1 MENEKDTE
9 LENEVA
15 DNDAAD
21 NVIEEEF
28 VDETTDNKDDEFEYD
43 EDGNIIIPEPV
54 FDEDEDEYIIDD
66 EVEETQDETEEKET
80 EEESIPEEV
89 VEPVNDTNAKDEE
102 IDHLKRELAKYKSQ
116 TKDTLKKLGVDSDDE
131 MEGLIKLAAEADDK
145 TPEEYL
151 KKREEEALKE
161 EGERLRKQA
170 AYQKMISEDIAAIHA
185 AYPETKKY
193 KSVEEFPNFKRFGE
207 LRDAGNTPEEA
218 FAASHRDE
226 VRQSVAEATR
236 QQSLNDTKNHLKS
249 NVPKKAKQ
257 DTRIRMTKKEM
268 DEWKNLFPHKSEK
281 EILEHYRKT
290 KIN

>member
-1 MENEKDTE
+1 MEDEKNTE
-9 LENEVA
+9 LENEVTEENVL
-15 DNDAAD
+15 DSEEYVEDASD
-21 NVIEEEF
+21 GR
-28 VDETTDNKDDEFEYD
+28 DDEFEYD
-43 EDGNIIIPEPV
+43 EEGNIIIPEPV
-54 FDEDEDEYIIDD
+54 FDEDDDEYVIEDD
-66 EVEETQDETEEKET
+66 EAEEPQDETEEKEA
-80 EEESIPEEV
+80 EEEPTPEEV
-89 VEPVNDTNAKDEE
+89 VEPASDTNAKDEE
-102 IDHLKRELAKYKSQ
+102 IEALRRELAAYKAQ
-116 TKDTLKKLGVDSDDE
+116 TKDTLKKLGVESDNE
-131 MEGLIKLAAEADDK
+131 MEGLVKLAAEADDK

-170 AYQKMISEDIAAIHA
+170 AYQKMIAEDIAAIHA

>member
-1 MENEKDTE
+1 MEDEKNTE
-9 LENEVA
+9 LENEVTEE
-15 DNDAAD
+15 NVLDA
-21 NVIEEEF
+21 EEYAE
-28 VDETTDNKDDEFEYD
+28 DSSDGRDDEFEYD
-43 EDGNIIIPEPV
+43 EDGNIIIPDPV
-54 FDEDEDEYIIDD
+54 FDDDDDEYVIEDD
-66 EVEETQDETEEKET
+66 EAEEPQDEPEEREA
-80 EEESIPEEV
+80 EEEPAPEEV
-89 VEPVNDTNAKDEE
+89 VEPASDTNAKDEE
-102 IDHLKRELAKYKSQ
+102 IEALKRELAAYKAQ
-116 TKDTLKKLGVDSDDE
+116 TKDTLKKLGVESDNE
-131 MEGLIKLAAEADDK
+131 MEGLVKLAAEADDK

-170 AYQKMISEDIAAIHA
+170 AYQKMIAEDIAAIHA

-193 KSVEEFPNFKRFGE
+193 KSVEQFPNFKRFGE

-226 VRQSVAEATR
+226 VRQSVAESTR

-257 DTRIRMTKKEM
+257 EAPIRMTKKEM
-268 DEWKNLFPHKSEK
+268 DEWKNLFPHKTEK

-290 KIN
+290 RIN

>member
-1 MENEKDTE
+1 MEDEKNTE
-9 LENEVA
+9 LENEVTEE
-15 DNDAAD
+15 NVLDA
-21 NVIEEEF
+21 EEYAE
-28 VDETTDNKDDEFEYD
+28 DSSDGRDDEFEYD

-54 FDEDEDEYIIDD
+54 FDDDDDEYVIEDD
-66 EVEETQDETEEKET
+66 EAEEPQDEPEEREA
-80 EEESIPEEV
+80 EEEPAPEEV
-89 VEPVNDTNAKDEE
+89 VEPASDTNAKDEE
-102 IDHLKRELAKYKSQ
+102 IEALKRELAAYKAQ
-116 TKDTLKKLGVDSDDE
+116 TKDTLKKLGVESDNE
-131 MEGLIKLAAEADDK
+131 MEGLVKLAAEADDK

-170 AYQKMISEDIAAIHA
+170 AYQKMIAEDIAALHA

-193 KSVEEFPNFKRFGE
+193 KSVEQFPNFKRFGE

-226 VRQSVAEATR
+226 VRQSVAESTR

-257 DTRIRMTKKEM
+257 EAPIRMTKKEM
-268 DEWKNLFPHKSEK
+268 DEWKNLFPHKTEK

-290 KIN
+290 RIN